1 MVLRLVVLG
10 VLATS
15 APAFTADH
23 VCGRVVAVSC
33 SPSSVRLSVD
43 SSPFVD
49 PVAVEVAATD
59 AERPLASQ
67 LLEHKVCATGESSRR
82 DGHRVLTVGA
92 MAGVEIKSRPSTSP
106 ALPAGVFRACDPGI
120 QEPRLLSAV
129 PPRTPSSAFA
139 QGVQGTVVVE
149 AIVAPDG
156 AVGSARVTRKVHP
169 DTDAAA
175 LAAVRQWRFSP
186 ALRDGT
192 AVSVAVYVDV
202 GYTVR

>member
-1 MVLRLVVLG
+1 
-10 VLATS
+10 
-15 APAFTADH
+15 
-23 VCGRVVAVSC
+23 
-33 SPSSVRLSVD
+33 
-43 SSPFVD
+43 
-49 PVAVEVAATD
+49 
-59 AERPLASQ
+59 
-67 LLEHKVCATGESSRR
+67 
-82 DGHRVLTVGA
+82 
-92 MAGVEIKSRPSTSP
+92 
-106 ALPAGVFRACDPGI
+106 
-120 QEPRLLSAV
+120 
-129 PPRTPSSAFA
+129 
-139 QGVQGTVVVE
+139 VVVE